1 MPALPEDLFDEIV
14 AYLSRHLQS
23 SADRE
28 ILKPVLSEWHGFD
41 DIEWE
46 GSPRVFSSRL
56 VLRLPHD
63 LLKRVLRRIPAGAE
77 QREAVE
83 RVCSRIDAATG
94 VRPARRPPAVRR
106 KRPPESQVDGFR
118 SLLFQPLDELS
129 APGTAPRPVEDIWA
143 EWARSSSGYP
153 LILIMDFPPDVPPTL
168 LAADDDTGNTLWID
182 GEPLI
187 APADAAQ
194 EGADTVDLSASRPS
208 TLVIDFSAAAPDRVL
223 KSGERDFGE
232 DLSLLLSLAKSRDH
246 RVVLGLP
253 RFVASRLSR
262 ETLRR
267 LSPWTFVSG
276 ELFSPAYEPRVEDC
290 EKKVLRRSVPF
301 RDVLL
306 PLLSANSA
314 TLARTSAEMIA
325 SLPVPRHPSESD
337 RIAFLLGLSRRLL
350 EAGYYEIAFRLEG
363 YCRSLA
369 QDKVFIPLTADLVA
383 DRKSSIVGLV
393 ESTAEL
399 PAMVRHG
406 LLVGDTGSGKT
417 TSLLK
422 TEQLWL
428 LPRWAT
434 SGMRFPA
441 YLPLYVPLAK
451 AGAFSLARQIGERLA
466 DGSFSRFDEGGERH
480 RLACH
485 ALIGKLGT
493 LEALCGLFG
502 SPLMLLLDDADRLS
516 PANEH
521 RLTKDLDDLRNDYP
535 GMGILLTGRDA
546 RMATRARLSVAEIR
560 ELNEQQV
567 DLLLRQGHGHPS
579 LLALMAANGKPI
591 SRYVRNPRLLRLI
604 CDLECTGEE
613 VENANLRKVIELY
626 VAGSGRR
633 VVSDRR
639 RRVTEKWLA
648 KVALETKAAQ
658 EHHYR
663 TDDPEEQGLISIGR
677 ALGLLN
683 EVRDPGV
690 LAFRFETLSDYFAAR
705 QLAKELTR
713 SDVASILAGLLGG
726 EDGEHGE
733 HGEHGEGTVPATWRD
748 VLRMV
753 VSLLPNAR
761 AGELVDFLS
770 RVDLRL
776 AHECVLELAVQGS
789 LLHDPTSP
797 LLRSRMRETDD
808 ITAKVDDA
816 RTLRHLDPRIDVRTP
831 LGNMVDVPGSE
842 LMEPFKIGQYPVTNM
857 EFAEFVDRG
866 YDTKRWWPDA
876 GWDWAQQNK
885 IRHPRYWR
893 NNRLNQPNQPV
904 TGVNFFEAVAY
915 CAWLTERH
923 QGYLFRLP
931 SAAEWDRA
939 AHGDVGVFEDIL
951 RITRDA
957 FRLNAER
964 RAGQRNAS
972 RIKRWKA
979 RRRPAH
985 KELAAEP
992 IELDRQQELD
1002 LSNELVSRTKGYMV
1016 RYRDQLEHGA
1026 VTPVGVF
1033 PANGLGCHD
1042 LFGNVWQWCGTA
1054 VSTVSS
1060 TETRLEDLPRAAHVG
1075 KGESI
1080 VVKGGSTTD
1089 PYNPVWLV
1097 MGGWFDPFV
1106 RFHRLGFRVAGARRM
1121 EEEEGSA

>member
-14 AYLSRHLQS
+14 AYLNPHLQTS
-23 SADRE
+23 GDRE
-28 ILKPVLSEWHGFD
+28 TVKPVLSKWRWFYHID
-41 DIEWE
+41 WE
-46 GSPRVFSSRL
+46 GSAWEFSSRL
-56 VLRLPHD
+56 VRQLPPD
-63 LLKRVLRRIPAGAE
+63 LLKGVLRRIPAGAE
-77 QREAVE
+77 QPEAVE
-83 RVCSRIDAATG
+83 RLCARVDAATG
-94 VRPARRPPAVRR
+94 ARPARRPPAVRR
-106 KRPPESQVDGFR
+106 KQPPKSQVAGFR
-118 SLLFQPLDELS
+118 SLLFQPLDELP
-129 APGTAPRPVEDIWA
+129 AQVTAPRPVEDIRA
-143 EWARSSSGYP
+143 EWARSSSAHP

-168 LAADDDTGNTLWID
+168 LAAADDADNTLWID

-187 APADAAQ
+187 APAEAAQ
-194 EGADTVDLSASRPS
+194 DGADAVDLSASRPS
-208 TLVIDFSAAAPDRVL
+208 TLVVDFSAAAPDRVL
-223 KSGERDFGE
+223 GSGEGDFGE
-232 DLSLLLSLAKSRDH
+232 DLFLLLSLAKSRDH

-253 RFVASRLSR
+253 RFVASRLGW

-276 ELFSPAYEPRVEDC
+276 ELFSPAYESRVAEC
-290 EKKVLRRSVPF
+290 EKDVLGRTVPF

-314 TLARTSAEMIA
+314 TLARKSAELIA

-337 RIAFLLGLSRRLL
+337 RLAFLLGLSRSIL

-369 QDKVFIPLTADLVA
+369 QDKVFVPLTADLVA
-383 DRKSSIVGLV
+383 DPESPIVGLV

-434 SGMRFPA
+434 SGTRFPA
-441 YLPLYVPLAK
+441 YLPLYVPLAR
-451 AGAFSLARQIGERLA
+451 AGAFSLARQVGERLA
-466 DGSFSRFDEGGERH
+466 DGSFSRFYEGGERH

-485 ALIGKLGT
+485 ALVGKLGT

-521 RLTKDLDDLRNDYP
+521 RLAKDLDDLRNDYP
-535 GMGILLTGRDA
+535 DMGILLAGRDA
-546 RMATRARLSVAEIR
+546 RMARRARLSVAEIR

-604 CDLECTGEE
+604 CGLDRTGKE

-633 VVSDRR
+633 VVRDDDRR
-639 RRVTEKWLA
+639 RATEKWLA
-648 KVALETKAAQ
+648 EVALETKAAQ
-658 EHHYR
+658 ERQHR
-663 TDDPEEQGLISIGR
+663 TDDPEEQRLISNGR
-677 ALGLLN
+677 GLGLLS
-683 EVRDPGV
+683 EVEDPGV
-690 LAFRFETLSDYFAAR
+690 LAFRFETLSDYFAAK

-713 SDVASILAGLLGG
+713 SDVASVLAGLLGG
-726 EDGEHGE
+726 ED
-733 HGEHGEGTVPATWRD
+733 GEGTVPATWRD
-748 VLRMV
+748 VLRML
-753 VSLLPNAR
+753 VSLLQEAQ
-761 AGELVDFLS
+761 AGELVDYLS
-770 RVDLRL
+770 RIDLRL

-789 LLHDPTSP
+789 LRHNPTSP
-797 LLRSRMRETDD
+797 LLWRRMRETDD

-816 RTLRHLDPRIDVRTP
+816 RTLSHLDPRIDVRTP
-831 LGNMVDVPGSE
+831 LGNLVDVPGSE
-842 LMEPFKIGQYPVTNM
+842 LMEPVKVGKYPVTNM

-866 YDTKRWWPDA
+866 GYRDERWWPDS

-885 IRHPRYWR
+885 ISHPLYWR
-893 NNRLNQPNQPV
+893 NSRLNQPNQPV

-915 CAWLTERH
+915 CAWLTDRH
-923 QGYLFRLP
+923 RGHLFRLP

-939 AHGDVGVFEDIL
+939 AHGDVGVFEDLL

-957 FRLNAER
+957 FRLAAER
-964 RAGQRNAS
+964 RAGRRKGS

-985 KELAAEP
+985 EELAAEL

-1002 LSNELVSRTKGYMV
+1002 LSDELVSRMKGYMV

-1042 LFGNVWQWCGTA
+1042 LFGNVWQWCATA

-1089 PYNPVWLV
+1089 PYNPVWLG

-1106 RFHRLGFRVAGARRM
+1106 RFHRLGFRVAGARRV
-1121 EEEEGSA
+1121 EEEEGGA